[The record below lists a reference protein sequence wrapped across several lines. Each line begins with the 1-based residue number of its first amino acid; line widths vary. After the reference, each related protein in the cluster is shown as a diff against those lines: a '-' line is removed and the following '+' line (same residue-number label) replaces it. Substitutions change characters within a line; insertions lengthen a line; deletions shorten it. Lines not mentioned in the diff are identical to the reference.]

1 MVILA
6 LSVSVI
12 ALTACAFILFDRL
25 KTATAC
31 RIRAEI
37 QAECQIKSLFEQL
50 GDALAEKAELM
61 TTLASLQTLW
71 IVGQYRFGDTGA
83 IVWDF
88 QGVFTTEEKA
98 IAACKSATWFIARM
112 ELDKELPEATEVMP
126 AVSWPLLKET
136 T

>member
-6 LSVSVI
+6 LSISII
-12 ALTACAFILFDRL
+12 ALAAGIIILVG
-25 KTATAC
+25 
-31 RIRAEI
+31 RINSAAAERI
-37 QAECQIKSLFEQL
+37 QAESQIKSLFEQL
-50 GDALAEKAELM
+50 GDALAEKAELV
-61 TTLASLQTLW
+61 TALASLQTLW

-98 IAACKSATWFIARM
+98 IAACKSTTWFIARM

-126 AVSWPLLKET
+126 DVIWPLLKET